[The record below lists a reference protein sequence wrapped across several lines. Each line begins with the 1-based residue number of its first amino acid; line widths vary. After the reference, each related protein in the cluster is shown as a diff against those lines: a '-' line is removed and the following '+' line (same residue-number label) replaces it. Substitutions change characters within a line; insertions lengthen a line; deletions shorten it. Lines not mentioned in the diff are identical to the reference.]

1 MNFCCCGACEF
12 NLNISFQAVESDT
25 ESCILSASAFWN
37 PGDTDCPACVVFL
50 IFQVVKVLSAKIV
63 GGALFKE
70 RGEIGS
76 EEAGLG
82 DDGVS
87 NEVLGDCIPGSD
99 LVNGGLI
106 LVVLIKKLPYVS
118 ESRGAVIGCGS
129 RVG

>member
-1 MNFCCCGACEF
+1 M
-12 NLNISFQAVESDT
+12 
-25 ESCILSASAFWN
+25 SASAFWN

-50 IFQVVKVLSAKIV
+50 FFQVVLSAKIV

-99 LVNGGLI
+99 LVSGGPI
-106 LVVLIKKLPYVS
+106 LVVLFIKARYVVQ
-118 ESRGAVIGCGS
+118 SRGAVIGSGS